1 MPFKVAADPG
11 KMRHTFTGIKPT
23 FKNLHIHLI
32 LSQCFVPM
40 RQEMMRRPEVASESG
55 MGDSLRTLIFED
67 IECWAKYIRK
77 YQAGDALDPGIT
89 LQQRRDRRK
98 QFSDRILDVGEDF
111 ETITRDPEATHM
123 DRILPPGTATP
134 TTLTFDY
141 KGEVNTDFAQ
151 PTPDRVQ
158 HPVLRALVVASDY
171 LAVEMTRSH
180 SSDLEATIISEEAVI
195 WLAAL
200 SDMYRILDDYDPNT
214 FPFHPTATS
223 GNEKEQFWN
232 ADGQNDPPISQGD
245 APGEARGT
253 NRTTRG
259 GTTPIR

>member
-1 MPFKVAADPG
+1 MPFNVGAVEG
-11 KMRHTFTGIKPT
+11 KMRHTFTGLKPT

-40 RQEMMRRPEVASESG
+40 RQELMRRPEAASESG
-55 MGDSLRTLIFED
+55 MSESLRTLLFED
-67 IECWAKYIRK
+67 IECWAKHIRK
-77 YQAGDALDPGIT
+77 YQSGESLDPLIT
-89 LQQRRDRRK
+89 LTERRDRRSD
-98 QFSDRILDVGEDF
+98 FSKRILDVGEDF
-111 ETITRDPEATHM
+111 ETITRDPAATHL

-134 TTLTFDY
+134 TTVTFDY
-141 KGEVNTDFAQ
+141 KGSTNTDFAQ

-158 HPVLRALVVASDY
+158 HPILRSLIVATDY

-195 WLAAL
+195 WLAGL
-200 SDMYRILDDYDPNT
+200 SDIYRILDDYDPNT

-232 ADGQNDPPISQGD
+232 ADGASDPLISAGD
-245 APGEARGT
+245 APGEVAGT
-253 NRTTRG
+253 NRTTSG
-259 GTTPIR
+259 GAARK